1 MNILERLIRIHN
13 WQKVRYST
21 IILSCALFFAPFL
34 IIPGLFNSNDF
45 CGTLCIRRFYLY
57 FPGMGLDDLT
67 IQLKVSIAGVFL
79 LLAILIVTFFFGRLW
94 CSFICPVGG
103 FPELVSR
110 SLNNRI
116 KIEYRALP
124 QVAIRYGYFGFYLVM
139 MPMIGISACTLCNF
153 MTIPRIF
160 DAIGG
165 GQMGMNYILSSIG
178 IANVALVA
186 LLGFFASK
194 GRAFC
199 AFLCPV
205 GAIDGIVNRIGAAF
219 KFTRHIRVER
229 DRCTG
234 CMACAQACMT
244 GAIEMDDKIALV
256 DQLSCMSCH
265 ECVDVC
271 HHGAIEYLSIPP
283 DTRRHRR
290 KRDEV
295 LPPLPEWTALYNP
308 GEGQGLAGIRWQRI
322 IMVSVLAMSLIFIIA
337 TWAGAAPRKIDPDGC
352 LSCHA
357 IKGLDYIDK
366 QGILR
371 TATIDESHYYAS
383 LHGSVPCKDCHR
395 KIEKYPHKVKNGEV
409 DCAATCHVKEPSK
422 GDKYSHKKV
431 SEEYK
436 GSVHKEGWS
445 KGLTG
450 GNRLKEEKETQ
461 SPSCRGCHSNSLYI
475 EEENMARFKELFVNC
490 DRECGRCHQ
499 GVAWRGQFG
508 GHIFR
513 RFMGGRWDKENGNKL
528 CNDCHGDIEKM
539 TKAKITDWK
548 SGKKKKSEAPFILAT
563 KSYNMTLHAKMVMMK
578 DEMGASCIDCHSPDG
593 FKHNVRQGSD
603 LKASTHKDNLAATCG
618 QDKCHSYATSPLN
631 EGFVRTAMHSLDLP
645 PADKEIAPIDSRR
658 LSSNWFR
665 IAAVLVPLALLTLLL
680 NFGWSTVIKKKGK
693 QWPILG
699 GDSFQIK
706 MLKRTPKGKKKAGS
720 DKGKKLS
727 SLIFLLFLLTP
738 AITKAD
744 NLYLDM
750 FDRAQVKQSDAD
762 KLKEKLK
769 KHKKVEPV
777 TLTLKPYHKRRSFSN
792 DDPKTLCSSCHGNLP
807 HKKEVKTRTFLNMH
821 SDFITCDGC
830 HFTPKGVE
838 VKKRWIDMES
848 GYMSGISYK
857 ETTRSGNKKIASFI
871 KGKPQTLLEDHPFAM
886 ETAKNLKTLSIDDK
900 ASLILKLHSPL
911 SKKKLGCSTCH
922 SKDQKFLEL
931 EDLGY
936 DDAKRKKIEQSS
948 IAKFVERLKKNGPI
962 NLKVLGR

>member
-1 MNILERLIRIHN
+1 MNILDRLLKIHN
-13 WQKVRYST
+13 WQKARYST

-34 IIPGLFNSNDF
+34 IIPGFFDSDDF

-79 LLAILIVTFFFGRLW
+79 LLAILVVTFFFGRLW
-94 CSFICPVGG
+94 CSFICPIGG

-110 SLNNRI
+110 TLNNRI

-160 DAIGG
+160 DALGG
-165 GQMGMNYILSSIG
+165 GQMGMNYILSTIG

-229 DRCTG
+229 NRCTG
-234 CMACAQACMT
+234 CLACAQACMT
-244 GAIEMDDKIALV
+244 GAIEMDNNIAVV

-290 KRDEV
+290 KKDEV

-308 GEGQGLAGIRWQRI
+308 GRNQGVAGIRWQRV
-322 IMVSVLAMSLIFIIA
+322 IMISVLAISLIFIIT
-337 TWAGAAPRKIDPDGC
+337 TWASAAPRKIDPDGC

-357 IKGLDYIDK
+357 IKGLDYVDK
-366 QGILR
+366 QGVVR

-395 KIEKYPHKVKNGEV
+395 KIDKYPHKIENGEV
-409 DCAATCHVKEPSK
+409 DCAEICHVKEPSK

-431 SEEYK
+431 TKEYK
-436 GSVHKEGWS
+436 DSVHKDGWS

-461 SPSCRGCHSNSLYI
+461 SPSCRNCHSNSLYI
-475 EEENMARFKELFVNC
+475 EEENMGKFKELFVNC

-528 CNDCHGDIEKM
+528 CNSCHADIKRMESVD
-539 TKAKITDWK
+539 ISDEK
-548 SGKKKKSEAPFILAT
+548 SGKKKKAEPSFILAT
-563 KSYNMTLHAKMVMMK
+563 KSYNMTLHSKMVMMK
-578 DEMGASCIDCHSPDG
+578 DELGASCIDCHSPDG
-593 FKHNVRQGSD
+593 FKHNVRTDSD
-603 LKASTHKDNLAATCG
+603 PKASTHKDKLAATCG
-618 QDKCHSYATSPLN
+618 QNKCHTYATSPFN
-631 EGFVRTAMHSLDLP
+631 KGFVRTAMHSLDLSA
-645 PADKEIAPIDSRR
+645 ADKEIAPVVSGRFG
-658 LSSNWFR
+658 SNWFR
-665 IAAVLVPLALLTLLL
+665 IAAVLVPLALLTMLL
-680 NFGWSTVIKKKGK
+680 NFGWSTIIRKKGK

-699 GDSFQIK
+699 GDSFQTK
-706 MLKRTPKGKKKAGS
+706 MLKRIPKSQKKKINS
-720 DKGKKLS
+720 KKGKKLN
-727 SLIFLLFLLTP
+727 SLIFIVLCLLSP
-738 AITKAD
+738 AVS
-744 NLYLDM
+744 
-750 FDRAQVKQSDAD
+750 RANNVYINMMEQSSVKQSEVD
-762 KLKEKLK
+762 KIKEKLK
-769 KHKKVEPV
+769 KIEPV
-777 TLTLKPYHKRRSFSN
+777 NLNLKPYHKRSQRH
-792 DDPKTLCSSCHGNLP
+792 PEKRKTLCTSCHSNLS
-807 HKKEVKTRTFLNMH
+807 HKKNVKTRTFLNMH
-821 SDFITCDGC
+821 SDFITCVGC
-830 HFTPKGVE
+830 HFTPVVKEAKKMWVNMENGNLYDFSTKGPI
-838 VKKRWIDMES
+838 ID
-848 GYMSGISYK
+848 G
-857 ETTRSGNKKIASFI
+857 TNKIASI
-871 KGKPQTLLEDHPFAM
+871 INGKVQSIFEDHPFAK
-886 ETAKNLKTLSIDDK
+886 EISEKLKTSSINKK
-900 ASLILKLHSPL
+900 AKLILKIHSPL
-911 SKKKLGCSTCH
+911 SKEKPKCSACH
-922 SKDQKFLEL
+922 NKDQKFLDL
-931 EDLGY
+931 EALGY
-936 DDAKRKKIEQSS
+936 EVKKQKEIEKNS
-948 IAKFVERLKKNGPI
+948 IAKFVERIKKDERI